1 MNCSSTIVI
10 SPYQSPCGQLV
21 LGEWGGELCLCDW
34 NVRKR
39 REVIACRLLKHFQ
52 AVAFEWGDT
61 PLLRQA
67 ASQLDEYFKR
77 KRLTFNLPL
86 RFAGTPFQKRVWHS
100 LLGID
105 YGHTLSY
112 SQLSESVEHPKAI
125 RAVASA
131 VGANAMSIVVP
142 CHRVIGADGSLTGYA
157 GGLPAK
163 RYLLDL
169 ERLVQCFSLSESF

>member
-1 MNCSSTIVI
+1 MNHNPAIVI
-10 SPYQSPCGQLV
+10 SYYQSPCGQLV

-34 NVRKR
+34 DVKSRFKIIGN
-39 REVIACRLLKHFQ
+39 RLLKHLQ

-67 ASQLDEYFKR
+67 ASQLDEYFQR
-77 KRLTFNLPL
+77 KRRTFDLPL

-100 LLGID
+100 LLGIG

-112 SQLSESVEHPKAI
+112 SDLSLLLGSPKAI

-131 VGANAMSIVVP
+131 VGANAMSIVIP

-157 GGLPAK
+157 GGLSAK
-163 RYLLDL
+163 RYLLDMENIL
-169 ERLVQCFSLSESF
+169 

>member
-1 MNCSSTIVI
+1 MSHCSAIVI
-10 SPYQSPCGQLV
+10 SPYRSPCGQLV

-39 REVIACRLLKHFQ
+39 RDVIACRLLKHFQ

-67 ASQLDEYFKR
+67 AFQLDEYFQR
-77 KRLTFNLPL
+77 KRRTFDLPL
-86 RFAGTPFQKRVWHS
+86 CFAGTPFQKRVWHS
-100 LLGID
+100 LLGIG
-105 YGHTLSY
+105 YGHRLSY
-112 SQLSESVEHPKAI
+112 SQLSESVGHPKAI

-157 GGLPAK
+157 GGLAAK
-163 RYLLDL
+163 RHLLAL
-169 ERLVQCFSLSESF
+169 ESFV

>member
-1 MNCSSTIVI
+1 MSHCSAIVI

-39 REVIACRLLKHFQ
+39 REVISCRLLKHFQ

-67 ASQLDEYFKR
+67 AFQLDEYFRR
-77 KRLTFNLPL
+77 KRRTFDLPL

-105 YGHTLSY
+105 YGRTVSY
-112 SQLSESVEHPKAI
+112 SDLSLLLRSPKAT

-131 VGANAMSIVVP
+131 VGANAMSIVIP

-157 GGLPAK
+157 GGLSAK
-163 RYLLDL
+163 RYLLAMENIL
-169 ERLVQCFSLSESF
+169 